1 VVIEKVGTGDVP
13 KRFIYKGAGWG
24 HGSGLC
30 QIGALGMSLKGYTT
44 EQILAHYYPGSE
56 YKKIYK

>member
-1 VVIEKVGTGDVP
+1 VGTGDVP